1 MILRALRVGL
11 VLAAAAGGAALS
23 QPVQPPSPGGRGGG
37 GGRGGAVL
45 MTLTSSAWT
54 DGGQIPRKYTQ
65 PGGEA
70 SPPLAWANTPENV
83 STFVL
88 LAHDPDTPTGN
99 GTDDT
104 LHWLVWNIPG
114 TVRELGENAS
124 RAGLP
129 QGALQISATA
139 PSYRGPGAAA
149 AGPAHHYTF
158 EIFALDAQVDVP
170 PSVTAPAQIRAA
182 VMAGMAGHVRG
193 KGVLV
198 GLFKR

>member
-1 MILRALRVGL
+1 MRVLRVAL
-11 VLAAAAGGAALS
+11 VVAAALCGAAVS
-23 QPVQPPSPGGRGGG
+23 QPSQPPQPGGRGGG
-37 GGRGGAVL
+37 GRGAAVL

-54 DGGQIPRKYTQ
+54 AGGQIPRKYTQ

-70 SPPLAWANTPENV
+70 SPPLAWTNAPDNV

-88 LAHDPDTPTGN
+88 LVHDPDTPTGN

-104 LHWLVWNIPG
+104 LHWLVWNIPAS
-114 TVRELGENAS
+114 VHELADDAS

-158 EIFALDAQVDVP
+158 EIFALDTQLDVP
-170 PSVTAPAQIRAA
+170 PGTTAPAQIRAA

>member
-1 MILRALRVGL
+1 
-11 VLAAAAGGAALS
+11 
-23 QPVQPPSPGGRGGG
+23 
-37 GGRGGAVL
+37 

-54 DGGQIPRKYTQ
+54 DGGQMPRKHTQ

-70 SPPLAWANTPENV
+70 SPPLAWTNAPENA

-88 LAHDPDTPTGN
+88 LVHDPDTPTGS

-104 LHWLVWNIPG
+104 LHWLVWNIPAS
-114 TVRELGENAS
+114 VHELAENAS

-129 QGALQISATA
+129 QGSVQISATA

-149 AGPAHHYTF
+149 AGPAHHDIF
-158 EIFALDAQVDVP
+158 ELFALDAQVDIP
-170 PSVTAPAQIRAA
+170 PTITAPAQIRAA

-193 KGVLV
+193 KGVFV